1 METVRPKG
9 NFKYAF
15 ALSILD
21 RSQRTAG
28 EFYVYGFH
36 DKTQAINF
44 LDNEDNHLFETRLSG
59 FLIKLKGSDH
69 EEKQNTDQ

>member
-59 FLIKLKGSDH
+59 FLIKLKGSDN
-69 EEKQNTDQ
+69 ETKTKDQ